1 MAGIYR
7 QFNLSAQIPYRVQ
20 FVCEKCGK
28 KNTVSHSVKAESAY
42 SDKGALRQKTI
53 NGRKEKALGQ
63 LSKNTSDLITKI
75 ADETSRKN
83 YRRIHLTCR
92 CSECSHLPVWA
103 YPKWF
108 SILQRITT
116 ISFFIAFIII
126 LFNCLNVIDGESF
139 NWRPFVIAAA
149 PGVLCWLGTCIYSKW
164 QSIQI
169 ERLDDKYLPTIVQT
183 GKK

>member
-28 KNTVSHSVKAESAY
+28 KNTLSHSVIAGSAY
-42 SDKGALRQKTI
+42 TDRGTLRQKTI
-53 NGRKEKALGQ
+53 NARKVKALGQ

-75 ADETSRKN
+75 SDETSRKK

-92 CSECSHLPVWA
+92 CSGCSHLPVWA

-108 SILQRITT
+108 SIVQRISN

-126 LFNCLNVIDGESF
+126 LFNFLNILEGDNN
-139 NWRPFVIAAA
+139 NWRPLVIAAA
-149 PGVLCWLGTCIYSKW
+149 PGVLCWLGTCLYSIW

-169 ERLDDKYLPTIVQT
+169 KHLDEKYLPTIVQT